1 MFHNLNT
8 CYRVCQLSYKYFLRY
23 ENLETEW
30 KQFLQDA
37 GIKEDLQLGW
47 ENGAGLA
54 SQGKEV
60 VGMMAQTVLCVSL
73 SYMCVKDPTMVFHIQ
88 IVSTIFFYILRILR
102 ITRTLRRRT

>member
-1 MFHNLNT
+1 M
-8 CYRVCQLSYKYFLRY
+8 CQLSYKYFLRY

-60 VGMMAQTVLCVSL
+60 VGMMAQTVLCVKL
-73 SYMCVKDPTMVFHIQ
+73 SYVC
-88 IVSTIFFYILRILR
+88 SIFRSFRPFSFYILRILR